1 MIRWVS
7 EGQQLWTGKIAR
19 NSLYLSISL
28 TVYYFA
34 FFFAK
39 LKKLSE
45 QRSDLLRNK
54 VFGAFIDIFQLFN
67 LVHILLNVSSKTW
80 ENAKYLY
87 EKLELVCK
95 RKAETQH

>member
-1 MIRWVS
+1 M
-7 EGQQLWTGKIAR
+7 GQQLLTGKIACR
-19 NSLYLSISL
+19 NFLFHSISL

-45 QRSDLLRNK
+45 QRSDLLPNK

-67 LVHILLNVSSKTW
+67 LVHILLNVSSETW
-80 ENAKYLY
+80 ENAKFIY
-87 EKLELVCK
+87 EKLGRVCK